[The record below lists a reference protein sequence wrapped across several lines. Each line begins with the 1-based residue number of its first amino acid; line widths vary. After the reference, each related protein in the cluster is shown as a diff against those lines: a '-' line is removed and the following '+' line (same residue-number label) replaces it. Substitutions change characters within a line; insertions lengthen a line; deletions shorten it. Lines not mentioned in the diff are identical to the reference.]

1 MKLIKTR
8 KNFKCHKCKKDMEK
22 GSLYVRRSMT
32 IGRPQ
37 DSQFERVTMA
47 TANGGTTE
55 TVAFVEHGLKIAVK
69 VCEACAIGNS

>member
-8 KNFKCHKCKKDMEK
+8 KNFKCHQCKTDIEK
-22 GSLYVRRSMT
+22 GSLYARRSVT

-37 DSQFERVTMA
+37 DSRFERVAMPA
-47 TANGGTTE
+47 ANGGTTE

-69 VCEACAIGNS
+69 VCEACATDNS

>member
-8 KNFKCHKCKKDMEK
+8 KNFKCHQCKKDIEK
-22 GSLYVRRSMT
+22 GSLYVRRSVT

-37 DSQFERVTMA
+37 DSRFERVAMA
-47 TANGGTTE
+47 TADGGTTE

-69 VCEACAIGNS
+69 VCEACATDNS